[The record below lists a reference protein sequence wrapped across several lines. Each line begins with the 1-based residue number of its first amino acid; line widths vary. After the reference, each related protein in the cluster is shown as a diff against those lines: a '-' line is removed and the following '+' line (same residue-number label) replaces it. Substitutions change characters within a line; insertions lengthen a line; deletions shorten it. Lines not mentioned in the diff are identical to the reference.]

1 MNTEFNGLLSEDQG
15 IRIKLQPF
23 KVYLNQSVLLF
34 LLDFFDV
41 NLQSS
46 QPKEPK
52 TSVQVPINNQK
63 EVYINQLTI
72 HPTYVM
78 LTYTSTTLK
87 FTELGK
93 NPLEF
98 LNVLNLK
105 DLRLDFK
112 PYSL

>member
-1 MNTEFNGLLSEDQG
+1 M
-15 IRIKLQPF
+15 
-23 KVYLNQSVLLF
+23 
-34 LLDFFDV
+34 
-41 NLQSS
+41 
-46 QPKEPK
+46 
-52 TSVQVPINNQK
+52 
-63 EVYINQLTI
+63 I

-87 FTELGK
+87 LTELGK

-112 PYSL
+112 PYSLQ